1 MDLGTI
7 KSQIDSGLYNA
18 KDDLM
23 ADIQLVWKNAKR
35 FNHIGHAVY
44 EAADFLEKFAHER
57 LGKSKALNFYSIIVS
72 FIHSFIKNSYDLEC
86 LFKKNMKKSMTV

>member
-1 MDLGTI
+1 MITHPMDLGTI

-57 LGKSKALNFYSIIVS
+57 LGKSSKSSI
-72 FIHSFIKNSYDLEC
+72 
-86 LFKKNMKKSMTV
+86 